1 MANPCL
7 TFLLVYAGIT
17 LIGLI
22 ITSALLATAHTTVV
36 CEGDGEVVEVNHYS
50 VADFSSDEVAEGT
63 ENDCKCHCDCGGEK
77 IITVALIFILIAVG
91 IFPLSLTAYTCGLLH
106 FHNRKHKKKVEENAR
121 QADLKLKE
129 EKK

>member
-50 VADFSSDEVAEGT
+50 VVDFPRMKWLKEL
-63 ENDCKCHCDCGGEK
+63 K
-77 IITVALIFILIAVG
+77 IIANVTVIVEGRRSL
-91 IFPLSLTAYTCGLLH
+91 LSH
-106 FHNRKHKKKVEENAR
+106 
-121 QADLKLKE
+121 
-129 EKK
+129 